1 MTMTTEKPTAVVP
14 ARTPASHAPRPAF
27 MPDPPAPPHTS
38 ANRKISLWRPQN
50 ILLLLAA
57 VGILGG
63 AATFFAS
70 RGTAAGGN
78 GAGMLTYH
86 VSQVSFD
93 VKIKLSGELK
103 AIKNEEV
110 RNLVEGQTTILWIT
124 PEGTRVKEGDVLVR
138 LAADAI
144 KDKVEDAKIRV
155 ETAKGAAVN
164 AAQTLT
170 IQVNQNESDTK
181 AAEINAELARL
192 EYEQFDKGD
201 SKVEI
206 ATRKT
211 TLANAQTDL
220 ERKTEDLRRVK
231 ELSANGFVS
240 SNDVLDAQ
248 IAFRDASNKLETAK
262 MDLNVWN
269 LYAEPRQRQTLARKR
284 DEATHEMERTRQKAN
299 AAVLLKEADL
309 RAKDATLRVETTRL
323 ATLETQLVNCVIKA
337 PQAGMVVYQSS
348 TNASGWWNPPIEEG
362 LLVRQNQT
370 LIQLPDTSRMMVEV
384 RVAEQ
389 LTDRIKP
396 GLDVFVT
403 VDAVPGRTLKGK
415 VSLISVLPD
424 NSNRQSSLKEYPTQ
438 ILLDTSPEGLK
449 PGMSAKAEIMIAS
462 LQDVIAV
469 PVQAVFAG
477 ATESYVYVGNAES
490 YEKRNVKTGL
500 SSADQ
505 IQIIEGLNPGEDVLL
520 SRPKTAAADEA
531 AAGSRP
537 AKETPR
543 KVGAARDEK
552 GAKGGA
558 A

>member
-1 MTMTTEKPTAVVP
+1 MAL
-14 ARTPASHAPRPAF
+14 A
-27 MPDPPAPPHTS
+27 
-38 ANRKISLWRPQN
+38 
-50 ILLLLAA
+50 LLG
-57 VGILGG
+57 VFG
-63 AATFFAS
+63 AATTYFSGRSA
-70 RGTAAGGN
+70 TPGGP
-78 GAGMLTYH
+78 GLLTYPVAP
-86 VSQVSFD
+86 VSVD

-110 RNLVEGQTTILWIT
+110 RNLVEGQTTILWIP
-124 PEGTRVKEGDVLVR
+124 PEGTKVKEGDVLVR

-144 KDKVEDAKIRV
+144 KDKVEDARIRV

-164 AAQTLT
+164 ASQTLT
-170 IQVNQNESDTK
+170 IQQNQNESDTK

-192 EYEQFDKGD
+192 EFEQFDKGD

-284 DEATHEMERTRQKAN
+284 DEAAREMERTRQKAN
-299 AAVLLKEADL
+299 AAVLLKEADV
-309 RAKDATLRVETTRL
+309 RAKDATLRVESNRL
-323 ATLETQLVNCVIKA
+323 ASLETQLENCVIKA

-348 TNASGWWNPPIEEG
+348 TVASGWWNPPIEEG
-362 LLVRQNQT
+362 LQVRQNQT

-396 GLDVFVT
+396 GLDVFVN
-403 VDAVPGRTLKGK
+403 VDALPGRTMKGK

-438 ILLDTSPEGLK
+438 ILLDVSPEGLK

-477 ATESYVYVGNAES
+477 ATDSYVYVGNADN
-490 YEKRNVKTGL
+490 YEKRTVKTGL

-505 IQIIEGLNPGEDVLL
+505 IQIVEGLTPGEDVLL

-531 AAGSRP
+531 SAGSRP
-537 AKETPR
+537 AKDAPPR
-543 KVGAARDEK
+543 KNGAAARE
-552 GAKGGA
+552 GGGGGKGGA